1 MIAIGL
7 PFSFLKQINKQD
19 GVENPYASYWSI
31 LSACAKM
38 LAVVSHGFAWVGFFI
53 VLRYIPLGGS
63 IIAFQD
69 YSLFKGIANSPW
81 VGFKHFKILFD
92 SPDFY
97 RIFANTLILGF
108 LKVVV
113 IFPVPLILALMINEV
128 RAVLLK
134 KGIQTALYIPHF
146 LSWVIIAGIA
156 FDMFSLN
163 GIFNTVRDWFGYGPN
178 LIMQDERYF
187 RWIYVFTSI
196 WREAG
201 WGTII
206 YLAAISSMDPQI
218 YESATIDGASKMK
231 QVRHITLPLL
241 LPTAL
246 VLFLINLG
254 SFLDLGFDQVFTLLT
269 PMTYSVGDII
279 DTYVYRSG
287 IQEARYS
294 FATAVGLFQAII
306 GFVLVYVFNRI
317 SKKLRAGV
325 VVICQCPLVKK
336 SFKNASLLF

>member
-1 MIAIGL
+1 MQATGRFYQHARKCWPLYLMALPGL
-7 PFSFLKQINKQD
+7 F
-19 GVENPYASYWSI
+19 
-31 LSACAKM
+31 
-38 LAVVSHGFAWVGFFI
+38 FFI

-134 KGIQTALYIPHF
+134 KGIQTALYIPRF

-317 SKKLRAGV
+317 SKKVTGGGLW
-325 VVICQCPLVKK
+325 
-336 SFKNASLLF
+336 